1 MFQCDCCGQCCRK
14 VGKIKFL
21 ECLADEEGVC
31 KFLDKEKNLCKIY
44 KSRPLFCNVD
54 AMYKVFF
61 EDKMTLEEFY
71 KINYEACEKL
81 KMSIL

>member
-1 MFQCDCCGQCCRK
+1 MFKCDCCGGCCRNI
-14 VGKIKFL
+14 GKIKFL
-21 ECLADEEGVC
+21 EFFSMLADDRGVC
-31 KFLDKEKNLCKIY
+31 KFLDEEKNLCKIY

-71 KINYEACEKL
+71 KINYEVCEKL
-81 KMSIL
+81 K